1 MLSFRHVRHLNR
13 TSCAGQSKEKKKIV
27 NILFFLLPYNC
38 TAHNFS
44 LWEYFSTDF
53 FFFKVVVNIN
63 DFCRALS
70 SNTFPN
76 TWADYSDGQKRIEA
90 EFVAADTWIWITN
103 VKGDRFLSSFPH
115 CFWAS
120 CLFLPGM
127 WELQLFCTF
136 LCKLSCFITETC
148 SHQFRELWPMWFDSN
163 I

>member
-13 TSCAGQSKEKKKIV
+13 TSCTGQSKKEKKIV
-27 NILFFLLPYNC
+27 NILFFYC
-38 TAHNFS
+38 HIIVQHIFS
-44 LWEYFSTDF
+44 VYGNIFQQI
-53 FFFKVVVNIN
+53 FFFKLVVNIN

-76 TWADYSDGQKRIEA
+76 IWADYPDSQKRIEA

-103 VKGDRFLSSFPH
+103 VKADRFLSSILH
-115 CFWAS
+115 CSWAS

-136 LCKLSCFITETC
+136 LCKLFCFITETC
-148 SHQFRELWPMWFDSN
+148 SHQFRELWPMWFEG
-163 I
+163 